1 MSLNPEQGKI
11 FHNFFPILFNLYE
24 IGITEQ
30 VLNGLWLGVW
40 IIWKHRNGFVFFY
53 KTSPNLDA
61 ALRMAEQEMEF
72 WRMAGAKNFFLLTTP
87 IPVLIA

>member
-40 IIWKHRNGFVFFY
+40 IIWKHRNGFVFFI
-53 KTSPNLDA
+53 KPAPTWMLLSGWLNKKWSFGGWQG
-61 ALRMAEQEMEF
+61 LRTF
-72 WRMAGAKNFFLLTTP
+72 SS
-87 IPVLIA
+87 